1 MDGVFCGD
9 RVAPGDVPELAAMID
24 ILSADSVGLLEK
36 RANAYRYAHVHFG
49 QAALAVE
56 WKDQLR
62 GKSLL
67 RK

>member
-1 MDGVFCGD
+1 MDGVFGGD

-36 RANAYRYAHVHFG
+36 GANAYRYAHVHFG
-49 QAALAVE
+49 QDALAVE

-62 GKSLL
+62 GKPIF